1 MKRII
6 ALALVFCAVTVMSWP
21 ASSDFYTGN
30 DLYEW
35 CGSAA
40 DQGLC
45 LGYVGGAYDAHQ
57 MHLNNRQDKK
67 RLCVPGAVSLQQI
80 VNVVKQYLV
89 EHPEKR
95 HFIAPMIVGLAAAEA
110 WPCR

>member
-6 ALALVFCAVTVMSWP
+6 ALALVICAFTVMARP
-21 ASSDFYTGN
+21 AGGDFYTGN
-30 DLYEW
+30 DLHEW
-35 CGSAA
+35 CGSAR
-40 DQGLC
+40 DQGRC

-67 RLCVPGAVSLQQI
+67 RLCVPGAVSPQQI

-89 EHPEKR
+89 EHSEKR
-95 HFIAPMIVGLAAAEA
+95 HFMASMIVGLAAAEA